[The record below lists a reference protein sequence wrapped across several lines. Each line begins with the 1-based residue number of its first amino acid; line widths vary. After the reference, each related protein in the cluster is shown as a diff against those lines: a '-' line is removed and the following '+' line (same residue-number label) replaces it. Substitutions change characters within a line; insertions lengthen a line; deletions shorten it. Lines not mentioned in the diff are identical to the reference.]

1 MVDIVRLGS
10 DTPSGTAHQKW
21 EVIRNRKY
29 EILVRE
35 YLEEMG
41 NVVSEK
47 DVNST
52 FQNISD
58 LLSNLP
64 NPNDWGSHSSVK
76 ENNYCTALLY
86 GKVQSGKTLASCAL
100 SSLALDNGYKTIIV
114 LTSNSNLLREQT
126 KEDYA
131 AYLNDIHL
139 LPELKEGNFEK
150 IFNDYCE
157 IGESQN
163 LVMVLKKEP
172 TILKNVVELFESGHR
187 SKFPTMIIDDEGDQ
201 ASMNISKKYEST
213 IHEKIRDLREKLEK
227 ECLISVTA
235 TPYANFRLD
244 PEKERHLFPTI
255 FKTLIPGDSYCG
267 YETFFRGDLTKHWVS
282 LEQEFDYDAGN
293 ESFVLALEKAIAYHL
308 VSATIRQI
316 DQNFGPH
323 TMLVNSSTETKDHQ
337 SLLEY
342 IDGEILE
349 RWRTAIDNESDWLE
363 LKSNYLNSEIS
374 SILENNKIDISLIHN
389 KFDQE
394 FKRIIKKSWCK
405 VQVIN
410 VDNPEPPNF
419 TSANRK
425 RITSLILIGSR
436 SLSRGLRVKGLVTT
450 FFTYSPNKSN
460 MDTYHQMCRFFGYR
474 NKILNYMR
482 IYAPQNVFERWLHIS
497 FFDEEMFNE
506 VSDGHANLS
515 PVFVVRP
522 DLKPSRF
529 ITSATNNNFQ
539 DVSNTGVFQKHIPTD
554 KNIIEQRQVI
564 VDEMVSK
571 LELKSIKSASRR
583 TRYQSIESLDLGTL
597 LRLLELDALKSEK
610 FFYDNWHPKILTNV
624 IKSVYMRPPYNM
636 EEFDIFFLT
645 NPHSDESVKRSSAYY
660 EGHGHFIDR
669 YDEGSDRGMYKS
681 NSIGK
686 IALVFLKVKPTSL
699 DSQVWVPMIY
709 LPELDQQYRG
719 GF

>member
-1 MVDIVRLGS
+1 MVDIVRFGTQ
-10 DTPSGTAHQKW
+10 TPNQDASSKW
-21 EVIRNRKY
+21 KVIRNGKY
-29 EILVRE
+29 ENLVRE

-41 NVVSEK
+41 NVVPQK
-47 DVNST
+47 DVNNT

-58 LLSNLP
+58 LLSHLP
-64 NPNDWGSHSSVK
+64 NPNDWENHSSVK

-86 GKVQSGKTLASCAL
+86 GKVQSGKTLGSCAL
-100 SSLALDNGYKTIIV
+100 SSLAFDNGYKTIIV

-126 KEDYA
+126 KDDYA
-131 AYLNDIHL
+131 AYLSDIHL
-139 LPELKEGNFEK
+139 LPELREGNFEK
-150 IFNDYCE
+150 IFNDYCD
-157 IGESQN
+157 IGVNQN

-172 TILKNVVELFESGHR
+172 TILKNVVDLLGSGHR
-187 SKFPTMIIDDEGDQ
+187 SEFPTMIIDDEGDQ

-213 IHEKIRDLREKLEK
+213 IHEKIRDLRESLEK

-244 PEKERHLFPTI
+244 SEKERHLYPTI
-255 FKTLIPGDSYCG
+255 FKTLIPGDGYCG

-282 LEQEFDYDAGN
+282 LEREFDYDAEV
-293 ESFVLALEKAIAYHL
+293 ESYAFALRKGIAYHL

-337 SLLEY
+337 SLLKFIE
-342 IDGEILE
+342 EELE
-349 RWRTAIDNESDWLE
+349 GWRKAIENESSWLE
-363 LKSNYLNSEIS
+363 LKSTYLQPEIS
-374 SILENNKIDISLIHN
+374 NILERNEVDKSVIND

-394 FKRIIKKSWCK
+394 FKRIMKKSWCK

-410 VDNPEPPNF
+410 VEHPEPPNF
-419 TSANRK
+419 TSANPR

-450 FFTYSPNKSN
+450 FFTYSPSSSN

-474 NKILNYMR
+474 KKILNYMK
-482 IYAPQNVFERWLHIS
+482 IYAPQDVFERWLHIS

-506 VSDGHANLS
+506 VSKGDRSLS

-529 ITSATNNNFQ
+529 ITSATDSNFQ
-539 DVSNTGVFQKHIPTD
+539 DVSNTGIFQKHIPTD
-554 KNIIEQRQVI
+554 SSIINQRQQI
-564 VDEMVSK
+564 VDQMVSAF
-571 LELKSIKSASRR
+571 ELKPIRNASRR
-583 TRYQSIESLDLGTL
+583 TRYQSTGSLDLKYL
-597 LRLLELDALKSEK
+597 LQLLDLEAVQSESLP
-610 FFYDNWHPKILTNV
+610 YDNWHPKILTNV
-624 IKSVYMRPPYNM
+624 IKSVYLRPPYNIK
-636 EEFDIFFLT
+636 EFDIFFLT
-645 NPHSDESVKRSSAYY
+645 NPNSDESVKRRSNYI
-660 EGHGHFIDR
+660 EGYGHFIDR
-669 YDEGSDRGMYKS
+669 YDEGSDREMYKT
-681 NSIGK
+681 NAKGK
-686 IALVFLKVKPTSL
+686 IVLVFLKVSPTSL
-699 DSQVWVPMIY
+699 DNQVWVPMIY